1 MYNRR
6 SYLFVPA
13 LKQNMIKKAI
23 ASDADCVIIDLE
35 DSVAITKK
43 NLARETVLESL
54 DNTSGS
60 KSIFIR
66 INDLHTP
73 FWEDDLTCATQ
84 AGVTGVML
92 PKSEGAADIQIITEK
107 VGHEPLTIIPLIET
121 AKGIQHVADIA
132 NASQS
137 VERLAFGSID
147 YSLDIDC
154 QLTPGGLELL
164 FARSQI
170 VNASR
175 AAEIGAPIDAV
186 YPDLNN
192 EDGLLQETKLA
203 RQLGFKGKLLIHPKQ
218 VDPVHQIFSP
228 AQQELKEC
236 EEIVEAFEEAEQ
248 QGVASIAYNNKLVD
262 YPVYK
267 RAKELLASSKT
278 NV

>member
-1 MYNRR
+1 MYNHR

-13 LKQNMIKKAI
+13 FKQSMIKKAI
-23 ASDADCVIIDLE
+23 ASEADCVIIDLE
-35 DSVAITKK
+35 DSVAITEKR
-43 NLARETVLESL
+43 LARETILESL

-60 KSIFIR
+60 NVFIR

-73 FWEDDLTCATQ
+73 FWEDDLSCAIQ
-84 AGVTGVML
+84 AGVTGIML
-92 PKSEGAADIQIITEK
+92 PKSEHANDIRTITEK
-107 VGHEPLTIIPLIET
+107 VDNEALALIPLIET
-121 AKGIQHVADIA
+121 AKGVQHIADIA

-192 EDGLLQETKLA
+192 EDGLVQEATLA

-228 AQQELKEC
+228 SQQELEEC
-236 EEIVEAFEEAEQ
+236 EEIVEAFERAEQ

-262 YPVYK
+262 YPVYR

>member
-1 MYNRR
+1 MYSHR

-13 LKQNMIKKAI
+13 LKQSMIKKAI
-23 ASDADCVIIDLE
+23 ASEADCVIIDLE
-35 DSVAITKK
+35 DSVAVTEKR
-43 NLARETVLESL
+43 LARETILESL
-54 DNTSGS
+54 EHTSGS
-60 KSIFIR
+60 TVFLR
-66 INDLHTP
+66 INDLHTS
-73 FWEDDLTCATQ
+73 FWEEDLSCAIQ
-84 AGVTGVML
+84 AGVTGIML
-92 PKSEGAADIQIITEK
+92 PKSESAEDIQTITK
-107 VGHEPLTIIPLIET
+107 KIDKAALTIIPLIET
-121 AKGIQHVADIA
+121 AKGVQQVAEIA
-132 NASQS
+132 SSSQS

-175 AAEIGAPIDAV
+175 AAKIYAPIDAV

-192 EDGLLQETKLA
+192 EDGLAQEAKLA
-203 RQLGFKGKLLIHPKQ
+203 RQLGFKAKLLIHPKQ
-218 VDPVHQIFSP
+218 VDPIHQIFSP
-228 AQQELKEC
+228 SQQELDEC
-236 EEIVEAFEEAEQ
+236 EEIVEAFEQAEQ

-267 RAKELLASSKT
+267 RAKELLTSSKS

>member
-1 MYNRR
+1 MYNHR

-13 LKQNMIKKAI
+13 FKQSMIKKAI
-23 ASDADCVIIDLE
+23 ASEADCVIIDLE
-35 DSVAITKK
+35 DSVAITEKR
-43 NLARETVLESL
+43 LARETILESL

-60 KSIFIR
+60 NVFIR

-73 FWEDDLTCATQ
+73 FWEDDLSCAIQ
-84 AGVTGVML
+84 AGVTGIML
-92 PKSEGAADIQIITEK
+92 PKSEHASDIRTITEK
-107 VGHEPLTIIPLIET
+107 AGNEALTLIPLIET
-121 AKGIQHVADIA
+121 AKGVQHIADIA
-132 NASQS
+132 NANQN

-192 EDGLLQETKLA
+192 EDGLVQEATLA

-218 VDPVHQIFSP
+218 VDLVHQIFSP
-228 AQQELKEC
+228 SQQELEEC
-236 EEIVEAFEEAEQ
+236 EEIVEAFEQAEQ

-262 YPVYK
+262 YPVYR